1 MVLSGRF
8 FYSAEFRIG
17 RFRHRVSAGFRSEKS
32 YRPPA
37 GRMRFSTVR
46 KVFRFFRTFAE
57 PPAPSVRNHRLS
69 GDTASVSF
77 RRPHFG
83 SGDRVSDCRDAF
95 RLVLAFF
102 SVFGSRSGLFPGRC
116 GCGRLPKIPDLPVRK
131 KAAGHVR
138 RPFYVQGGPE
148 SSEGGRNRS
157 APGTG
162 RNDSRKP
169 KKTPGRAGRH
179 PGNPKPGLPNR
190 NAAGGT
196 KRTPCHPKAGGSG
209 RKGPAAPRKSGKIEK
224 PSEQLKTASGR
235 PVAGTTFRNGNR
247 PKPDAGNDRS
257 ETPPNKKIAPR
268 EPFVLFFISLPR

>member
-57 PPAPSVRNHRLS
+57 PPAPSVRNRRLS

-102 SVFGSRSGLFPGRC
+102 SVFGSRSGLFGASGLFPGRC

-138 RPFYVQGGPE
+138 RPFYEPNPRFE
-148 SSEGGRNRS
+148 L
-157 APGTG
+157 GT
-162 RNDSRKP
+162 
-169 KKTPGRAGRH
+169 
-179 PGNPKPGLPNR
+179 
-190 NAAGGT
+190 
-196 KRTPCHPKAGGSG
+196 
-209 RKGPAAPRKSGKIEK
+209 
-224 PSEQLKTASGR
+224 PSLRVKCSTAELIR
-235 PVAGTTFRNGNR
+235 P
-247 PKPDAGNDRS
+247 AGNFLPVWDCKYL
-257 ETPPNKKIAPR
+257 KKI
-268 EPFVLFFISLPR
+268 LFPQKF

>member
-8 FYSAEFRIG
+8 FYSVEFRIG

-57 PPAPSVRNHRLS
+57 PPAPSVRNRRLS

-102 SVFGSRSGLFPGRC
+102 SVFGSRSGLFRDRSGLPGRRSGLFGASGLFPGRC

-138 RPFYVQGGPE
+138 RPFYEPNPRFELGTPSLRVKCSTAQLI
-148 SSEGGRNRS
+148 RS
-157 APGTG
+157 TG
-162 RNDSRKP
+162 NF
-169 KKTPGRAGRH
+169 
-179 PGNPKPGLPNR
+179 LPVWDC
-190 NAAGGT
+190 
-196 KRTPCHPKAGGSG
+196 KY
-209 RKGPAAPRKSGKIEK
+209 
-224 PSEQLKTASGR
+224 L
-235 PVAGTTFRNGNR
+235 
-247 PKPDAGNDRS
+247 
-257 ETPPNKKIAPR
+257 KKI
-268 EPFVLFFISLPR
+268 LFPQKF

>member
-57 PPAPSVRNHRLS
+57 PPAPSVRNRRLS

-102 SVFGSRSGLFPGRC
+102 SVFGSRSGLFRDRSGLPGWRSGLFGASGLFLGRC

-138 RPFYVQGGPE
+138 QPFYEPNPRFE
-148 SSEGGRNRS
+148 L
-157 APGTG
+157 GT
-162 RNDSRKP
+162 
-169 KKTPGRAGRH
+169 
-179 PGNPKPGLPNR
+179 
-190 NAAGGT
+190 
-196 KRTPCHPKAGGSG
+196 
-209 RKGPAAPRKSGKIEK
+209 
-224 PSEQLKTASGR
+224 PSLRVKCSTAELIQ
-235 PVAGTTFRNGNR
+235 P
-247 PKPDAGNDRS
+247 AGNFLPVWDCKYL
-257 ETPPNKKIAPR
+257 KKI
-268 EPFVLFFISLPR
+268 LFPQKF

>member
-57 PPAPSVRNHRLS
+57 PPAPSVRNRRLS

-102 SVFGSRSGLFPGRC
+102 FGFRESFRPVWGVPACSRGAAVAAAFRRFRTSLYVKRPPDMSGGLFTSRI
-116 GCGRLPKIPDLPVRK
+116 RDLNS
-131 KAAGHVR
+131 
-138 RPFYVQGGPE
+138 GPLHYE
-148 SSEGGRNRS
+148 
-157 APGTG
+157 
-162 RNDSRKP
+162 
-169 KKTPGRAGRH
+169 
-179 PGNPKPGLPNR
+179 
-190 NAAGGT
+190 
-196 KRTPCHPKAGGSG
+196 
-209 RKGPAAPRKSGKIEK
+209 
-224 PSEQLKTASGR
+224 
-235 PVAGTTFRNGNR
+235 
-247 PKPDAGNDRS
+247 
-257 ETPPNKKIAPR
+257 
-268 EPFVLFFISLPR
+268 

>member
-1 MVLSGRF
+1 MS
-8 FYSAEFRIG
+8 
-17 RFRHRVSAGFRSEKS
+17 
-32 YRPPA
+32 
-37 GRMRFSTVR
+37 
-46 KVFRFFRTFAE
+46 
-57 PPAPSVRNHRLS
+57 
-69 GDTASVSF
+69 
-77 RRPHFG
+77 
-83 SGDRVSDCRDAF
+83 
-95 RLVLAFF
+95 LVMK
-102 SVFGSRSGLFPGRC
+102 GSRVQIS
-116 GCGRLPKIPDLPVRK
+116 DSARK

-162 RNDSRKP
+162 RKPQTGRNAAPAIRTGPGTDRNDSRKP

-209 RKGPAAPRKSGKIEK
+209 RKGPGAPRKSVKIEK

>member
-8 FYSAEFRIG
+8 FYLVEFRIG

-57 PPAPSVRNHRLS
+57 PPAPSVRNRRLS

-138 RPFYVQGGPE
+138 RPFYEPNPRFE
-148 SSEGGRNRS
+148 L
-157 APGTG
+157 GT
-162 RNDSRKP
+162 
-169 KKTPGRAGRH
+169 
-179 PGNPKPGLPNR
+179 
-190 NAAGGT
+190 
-196 KRTPCHPKAGGSG
+196 
-209 RKGPAAPRKSGKIEK
+209 
-224 PSEQLKTASGR
+224 PSLRVKCSTAELIR
-235 PVAGTTFRNGNR
+235 P
-247 PKPDAGNDRS
+247 AGNFLPVWDCKYL
-257 ETPPNKKIAPR
+257 KKI
-268 EPFVLFFISLPR
+268 LFPQKF

>member
-1 MVLSGRF
+1 M
-8 FYSAEFRIG
+8 
-17 RFRHRVSAGFRSEKS
+17 K
-32 YRPPA
+32 
-37 GRMRFSTVR
+37 
-46 KVFRFFRTFAE
+46 
-57 PPAPSVRNHRLS
+57 
-69 GDTASVSF
+69 
-77 RRPHFG
+77 
-83 SGDRVSDCRDAF
+83 
-95 RLVLAFF
+95 
-102 SVFGSRSGLFPGRC
+102 GSRVQIS
-116 GCGRLPKIPDLPVRK
+116 DSARK

-162 RNDSRKP
+162 RKPQTGRNAAPAIRTGPGTDRNDSRKP

-224 PSEQLKTASGR
+224 PSEQLKTGHRPAGGR
-235 PVAGTTFRNGNR
+235 YDFSERKPAETRCRKRPIRN
-247 PKPDAGNDRS
+247 S
-257 ETPPNKKIAPR
+257 TE
-268 EPFVLFFISLPR
+268 

>member
-57 PPAPSVRNHRLS
+57 PPAPSVRNRRLS

-95 RLVLAFF
+95 RLVLAVFF
-102 SVFGSRSGLFPGRC
+102 GFRESFRSVPG
-116 GCGRLPKIPDLPVRK
+116 PVRIAG
-131 KAAGHVR
+131 AAF
-138 RPFYVQGGPE
+138 RPVWGFRPV
-148 SSEGGRNRS
+148 
-157 APGTG
+157 
-162 RNDSRKP
+162 
-169 KKTPGRAGRH
+169 
-179 PGNPKPGLPNR
+179 
-190 NAAGGT
+190 
-196 KRTPCHPKAGGSG
+196 SG
-209 RKGPAAPRKSGKIEK
+209 ALRLRP
-224 PSEQLKTASGR
+224 PSEDSG
-235 PVAGTTFRNGNR
+235 
-247 PKPDAGNDRS
+247 
-257 ETPPNKKIAPR
+257 PPCT
-268 EPFVLFFISLPR
+268 

>member
-57 PPAPSVRNHRLS
+57 PPAPSVRNRRLS

-102 SVFGSRSGLFPGRC
+102 FGFRESFRSVPGPVRIAGAAFRPVWGVPACSRGAAVAAAFRRFRTSLYVKRPPDMSGGLFTSRI
-116 GCGRLPKIPDLPVRK
+116 RDLNS
-131 KAAGHVR
+131 
-138 RPFYVQGGPE
+138 GPLHYE
-148 SSEGGRNRS
+148 
-157 APGTG
+157 
-162 RNDSRKP
+162 
-169 KKTPGRAGRH
+169 
-179 PGNPKPGLPNR
+179 
-190 NAAGGT
+190 
-196 KRTPCHPKAGGSG
+196 
-209 RKGPAAPRKSGKIEK
+209 
-224 PSEQLKTASGR
+224 
-235 PVAGTTFRNGNR
+235 
-247 PKPDAGNDRS
+247 
-257 ETPPNKKIAPR
+257 
-268 EPFVLFFISLPR
+268 

>member
-37 GRMRFSTVR
+37 GRMRFSIVR

-57 PPAPSVRNHRLS
+57 PPAPSVRNRRLS

-102 SVFGSRSGLFPGRC
+102 SVFGSRSGLFRGRS
-116 GCGRLPKIPDLPVRK
+116 GLFR
-131 KAAGHVR
+131 
-138 RPFYVQGGPE
+138 GGVP
-148 SSEGGRNRS
+148 
-157 APGTG
+157 ACL
-162 RNDSRKP
+162 
-169 KKTPGRAGRH
+169 
-179 PGNPKPGLPNR
+179 GLPACSR
-190 NAAGGT
+190 GAAVAAAFRRFRTSLYVKRPPDISGGLFT
-196 KRTPCHPKAGGSG
+196 SRIRDLNSG
-209 RKGPAAPRKSGKIEK
+209 PLHYE
-224 PSEQLKTASGR
+224 
-235 PVAGTTFRNGNR
+235 
-247 PKPDAGNDRS
+247 
-257 ETPPNKKIAPR
+257 
-268 EPFVLFFISLPR
+268 